1 MFIECKIPRHWMSL
15 PDSGHDAGF
24 EVVCFPAIN
33 AGDKISVNQVR
44 VPPGLITFF
53 SVWETVG
60 LNPL

>member
-1 MFIECKIPRHWMSL
+1 MSL

-33 AGDKISVNQVR
+33 AGDKISVHQVR